1 MITNDGA
8 GARRWAQALLLLRAL
23 KRCGDAWQSE
33 LKPLLLW
40 AKYLSA
46 GLQRYAYDT
55 KREGSFKRHECLRM
69 RYPSRVLASLAGN
82 YVFLSALNCSFV
94 RRAAWIARG
103 HEGQTVVQFGKFKGR
118 TFEEARALYF
128 RTQLSMTW
136 CI

>member
-1 MITNDGA
+1 MEPGTGGGPSPA
-8 GARRWAQALLLLRAL
+8 AARAEAMR
-23 KRCGDAWQSE
+23 RCMAIRIE
-33 LKPLLLW
+33 APLLLW
-40 AKYLSA
+40 AKYLGA

-55 KREGSFKRHECLRM
+55 KREGSFKRNECLRM

-94 RRAAWIARG
+94 RRASWIARG
-103 HEGQTVVQFGKFKGR
+103 REGQTVVQFGKFKGR